1 MDFALDEQQ
10 AMVKEMVRSF
20 AEDRLRP
27 GAGER
32 DASGVFPSEIFAEIA
47 ELGLLGMLVPEEY
60 GGAGMDV
67 LSYLTA
73 VEELARV
80 DASVAVGMSVTNS
93 VCQWPILTFGSDDQK
108 RRFLPPLA
116 GGETLGGFMLTE
128 PNAGSDASSL
138 RARYRDAGDHW
149 VLDGAKAWITN
160 GEVGRYFVCLA
171 TRDPELGPKGISAF
185 ILDAEQNGVVFAK
198 PEQKMGLRS
207 SKTCMVGLEG
217 ARVPKEDLLGAEG
230 DGFKIA
236 LATLDHSRLGIAAQ
250 AVGIATAALEEA
262 LRYAR
267 DRQQFGKPLMA
278 HQSIAFTLAELDTE
292 IEAARMLLWK
302 GAWLAEQPGRHSR
315 ESAQAKL
322 YASEM
327 CNRVVSR
334 ALQVHGGYGFSAEYT
349 IERLYRDAR
358 VTPIYEG
365 TSEVQK
371 MVIARTLAGM
381 AEAL

>member
-1 MDFALDEQQ
+1 MDFTLDEQQ
-10 AMVKEMVRSF
+10 SMVRDMVRSF
-20 AEDRLRP
+20 AEERLRP
-27 GAGER
+27 GAMER
-32 DASGVFPSEIFAEIA
+32 DASGVFPSDIFGELA

-60 GGAGMDV
+60 GGAGMDL

-93 VCQWPILTFGSDDQK
+93 VCQWPILNFGTDDQK

-138 RARYRDAGDHW
+138 RARYRDDGDHW

-185 ILDAEQNGVVFAK
+185 VLDADQEGVVFAK
-198 PEQKMGLRS
+198 PETKMGLRS

-267 DRQQFGKPLMA
+267 DRQQFGTPLMA
-278 HQSIAFTLAELDTE
+278 HQAIAFTLAELDTE
-292 IEAARMLLWK
+292 LEAARMLLWK
-302 GAWLAEQPGRHSR
+302 GAWNAERPGRHSR

-322 YASEM
+322 FASEM
-327 CNRVVSR
+327 CNRVVGR

-358 VTPIYEG
+358 VTTIYEG

-371 MVIARTLAGM
+371 MVIARTLAGL
-381 AEAL
+381 AEGL